1 MFTQVEDENRRLLR
15 ARDAIDRSYAD
26 DLDIATLARIA
37 LMSPSHFIRRFRAV
51 FGETPHR
58 CLQRRRIERACALLR
73 TTDVPVLDV
82 ALLVGYDSPGT
93 FGRTF
98 SRIVGS
104 SPTAYRQRVAPI
116 PVPGCFVRR
125 WTRPSDA
132 ATGVPRAAEVS
143 DFGEA
148 PAGPPVVSSGA

>member
-58 CLQRRRIERACALLR
+58 YLQRRRIERAMTLLR
-73 TTDVPVLDV
+73 DHDRSVTEV
-82 ALLVGYDSPGT
+82 ALAVGYDSLG
-93 FGRTF
+93 TF
-98 SRIVGS
+98 SR
-104 SPTAYRQRVAPI
+104 TFRRVTGRTPSDFRDEAPI
-116 PVPGCFVRR
+116 AAPGCVVTR
-125 WTRPSDA
+125 WTRPS
-132 ATGVPRAAEVS
+132 S
-143 DFGEA
+143 FGEA
-148 PAGPPVVSSGA
+148 PQPPRP